1 VDIARDIS
9 GHTGQRP
16 DISDTGWDRVA
27 RADARFL
34 RADRLAPNSRD
45 FNTEIKMNATKRSR
59 PEDLANPKIQGY
71 ATLSSAG
78 SRIFRCGF

>member
-1 VDIARDIS
+1 MLPVTCGVKS
-9 GHTGQRP
+9 
-16 DISDTGWDRVA
+16 
-27 RADARFL
+27 
-34 RADRLAPNSRD
+34 

-59 PEDLANPKIQGY
+59 REDLANPKIQGY